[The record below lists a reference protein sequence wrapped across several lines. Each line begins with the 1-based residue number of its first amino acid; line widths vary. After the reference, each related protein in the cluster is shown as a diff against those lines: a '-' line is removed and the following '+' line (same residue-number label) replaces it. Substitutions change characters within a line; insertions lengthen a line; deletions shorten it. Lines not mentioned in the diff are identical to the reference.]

1 MSKILEE
8 LLLNKM
14 TEMHDGNT
22 PLSGSGEGS
31 VYLQRLLKARRID
44 VFDDEDDEDNTSYGE
59 TSPEDLYAEL
69 RFFSQHNEDEITITY
84 PDGQYI
90 TLDKLVVKEILANIS
105 IEDIEISATN
115 LEYFHAL
122 IHRMYDEVVTIDT
135 SEEDEE

>member
-8 LLLNKM
+8 LLLNKI
-14 TEMHDGNT
+14 TEMYDGNAYI
-22 PLSGSGEGS
+22 SGDGEGDT
-31 VYLQRLLKARRID
+31 YIQRLLKARRID
-44 VFDDEDDEDNTSYGE
+44 AFDDEDDDNTTYGE

-69 RFFSQHNEDEITITY
+69 RFFSHHNEDEITITY

-105 IEDIEISATN
+105 AEDIEIASTN

-122 IHRMYDEVVTIDT
+122 IHKMYDEVVTIPHT
-135 SEEDEE
+135 EEDSE

>member
-1 MSKILEE
+1 MSKLLEE
-8 LLLNKM
+8 ILLNNL
-14 TEMHDGNT
+14 TEMYDGNAYI
-22 PLSGSGEGS
+22 SGNGEGDS
-31 VYLQRLLKARRID
+31 YIQNLLKSRRID
-44 VFDDEDDEDNTSYGE
+44 AFDDNDEDDTTYGE
-59 TSPEDLYAEL
+59 TSPEELYAEL

-105 IEDIEISATN
+105 IEDIEISATS